1 VILRWKFRFL
11 YSASN
16 KAAGD
21 FTMNAQL
28 TPPLL
33 DALADV
39 SLDDKYTLEKG
50 RVYMSGTQALVRLPM
65 LQKAR
70 DRRAGLDTAGYVS
83 GYRGSP
89 LGALDQGLWK
99 AKKHLKEHDVV
110 FQPGVNEDLAA
121 TAVWGTQQLNLWP
134 GAKVDGVFGMWYGKG
149 PGVDR
154 TGDVFKHANSA
165 GTDPNGGVL
174 VLAGDDHAA
183 KSSSVAHQSE
193 HMFVASG
200 IPVLYP
206 ASVQEY
212 LDYGLHGWAMS
223 RYAGLWVAMKCV
235 TDVVESSASIDID
248 PDRLQIVLPDDFEM
262 PEGGLNIRWPDPP
275 LAQEARLLNYKWY
288 AALAYIRANKL
299 NRVVID
305 SPNPRLGIMTA
316 GKAYLDVRQAL
327 ADLSLDDE
335 TCARIGIRVLKVG
348 CVWPLDAQNA
358 RDFATGLDEILVVE
372 EKRQILEYA
381 LKEELY
387 NWRDDVR
394 PKVFGKFD
402 QRDDAG
408 GEWSVPRGQTL
419 LPAHYELSPALIAKA
434 IARRLAKA
442 DLPADLRARIDA
454 RVAVIEAKEREAAT
468 PRSVTERQ
476 PWFCSGCPHNTSTRV
491 PEGSRALAGIGCHY
505 MSMWM
510 DRKTET
516 FSQMGGEGVAWTG
529 QMHFT
534 NERHVFV
541 NLGDGTYFHS
551 GLLAIR
557 ASIAAGA
564 NVTYK
569 VLYNDAVAMT
579 GGQPVD
585 GVLTVPQI
593 AFQVVA
599 EGAKHVLI
607 VTDEPEKYDANVRL
621 PEAVKVY
628 HRDELDRLQR
638 ELREVAGTSILI
650 YDQTCATEKRRRRK
664 RGTYPDPAKRAFI
677 NDAVCE
683 GCGDCSVE
691 SNCLSV
697 EPLQTS
703 LGTKRKINQSSCNK
717 DFSCVK
723 GFCPSFVTAEGAQVK
738 KPVKHA
744 TTAALPDFA
753 ALPRPTIASLS
764 KPYGVLVTGVGGTGV
779 VTIGGLLGMA
789 AHLENKGV
797 TVLDMA
803 GLAQKG
809 GAVLSHVQIAAAP
822 EQLHATRIAA
832 GEARLILGCDA
843 IVSASAEVLART
855 QHGLTKAAVNSGATP
870 TAQFVRD
877 PHWSFPAD
885 QTQQDL
891 RASIGEDCDFID
903 ANRLALALLGDTLY
917 ANPLLLGFAWQRGWL
932 PLSYESLDRAIELNG
947 VAVEKNRLAFE
958 WGRYVAQHGEA
969 AVDVFTPP
977 AGKQQAI
984 VVQLPE
990 SLDRLIERNVERLS
1004 AYQDPRYA
1012 ARYVEAVEQLR
1023 AKEAAVARGSKA
1035 RLTPVVARNLA
1046 KLMTYKD
1053 EYEVARLYADPA
1065 YMDKLRAQFEGEPG
1079 RDYKL
1084 AFHLAPPLLAGRDE
1098 HGHLKKQRFGQWTL
1112 TMFRVLEKF
1121 RFLRGTAFD
1130 VFGKTEE
1137 RRNERELI
1145 EQYFALVDEFCATL
1159 DTARFDAAMKLANL
1173 PDEIRGFGH
1182 VKERNVL
1189 AAATKR
1195 ERWLAEY
1202 RADAA
1207 GAPPVSSSQPFEQAL

>member
-1 VILRWKFRFL
+1 
-11 YSASN
+11 
-16 KAAGD
+16 
-21 FTMNAQL
+21 
-28 TPPLL
+28 
-33 DALADV
+33 
-39 SLDDKYTLEKG
+39 
-50 RVYMSGTQALVRLPM
+50 
-65 LQKAR
+65 
-70 DRRAGLDTAGYVS
+70 
-83 GYRGSP
+83 
-89 LGALDQGLWK
+89 
-99 AKKHLKEHDVV
+99 
-110 FQPGVNEDLAA
+110 
-121 TAVWGTQQLNLWP
+121 
-134 GAKVDGVFGMWYGKG
+134 
-149 PGVDR
+149 
-154 TGDVFKHANSA
+154 
-165 GTDPNGGVL
+165 
-174 VLAGDDHAA
+174 
-183 KSSSVAHQSE
+183 
-193 HMFVASG
+193 
-200 IPVLYP
+200 
-206 ASVQEY
+206 
-212 LDYGLHGWAMS
+212 
-223 RYAGLWVAMKCV
+223 
-235 TDVVESSASIDID
+235 
-248 PDRLQIVLPDDFEM
+248 
-262 PEGGLNIRWPDPP
+262 
-275 LAQEARLLNYKWY
+275 
-288 AALAYIRANKL
+288 
-299 NRVVID
+299 
-305 SPNPRLGIMTA
+305 
-316 GKAYLDVRQAL
+316 
-327 ADLSLDDE
+327 
-335 TCARIGIRVLKVG
+335 
-348 CVWPLDAQNA
+348 
-358 RDFATGLDEILVVE
+358 
-372 EKRQILEYA
+372 
-381 LKEELY
+381 
-387 NWRDDVR
+387 
-394 PKVFGKFD
+394 
-402 QRDDAG
+402 
-408 GEWSVPRGQTL
+408 
-419 LPAHYELSPALIAKA
+419 
-434 IARRLAKA
+434 
-442 DLPADLRARIDA
+442 
-454 RVAVIEAKEREAAT
+454 
-468 PRSVTERQ
+468 
-476 PWFCSGCPHNTSTRV
+476 
-491 PEGSRALAGIGCHY
+491 
-505 MSMWM
+505 
-510 DRKTET
+510 
-516 FSQMGGEGVAWTG
+516 
-529 QMHFT
+529 
-534 NERHVFV
+534 
-541 NLGDGTYFHS
+541 
-551 GLLAIR
+551 
-557 ASIAAGA
+557 
-564 NVTYK
+564 
-569 VLYNDAVAMT
+569 
-579 GGQPVD
+579 
-585 GVLTVPQI
+585 
-593 AFQVVA
+593 
-599 EGAKHVLI
+599 VLI

-621 PEAVKVY
+621 PGGVKVY

-683 GCGDCSVE
+683 GCGDCSVQ

-697 EPLQTS
+697 EPLQTA

-738 KPVKHA
+738 KPAKHA
-744 TTAALPDFA
+744 SAAALPDFT
-753 ALPRPTIASLS
+753 ALPRPAIASLS

-809 GAVLSHVQIAAAP
+809 GAVLSHVQIAATP

-855 QHGLTKAAVNSGATP
+855 QRSVTKAAINSGATP

-877 PHWSFPAD
+877 PHWRFPAE
-885 QTQQDL
+885 QTQLDL

-947 VAVEKNRLAFE
+947 VAVEKNRLAFA

-969 AVDVFTPP
+969 GVDAFAPSSGT
-977 AGKQQAI
+977 QQAI
-984 VVQLPE
+984 VVQMPE
-990 SLDRLIERNVERLS
+990 SLDRLIERHVEQLS
-1004 AYQDPRYA
+1004 RYQNPRYA
-1012 ARYVEAVEQLR
+1012 ARYVEAVQRLR
-1023 AKEAAVARGSKA
+1023 AKETAVMGGANP

-1084 AFHLAPPLLAGRDE
+1084 AFHLAPPLLAERDE

-1145 EQYFALVDEFCATL
+1145 EQYFTLIDEFCVTL

-1189 AAATKR
+1189 AAASKR

-1202 RADAA
+1202 RTDAA
-1207 GAPPVSSSQPFEQAL
+1207 NMSPVSSSSPFEKAI

>member
-1 VILRWKFRFL
+1 
-11 YSASN
+11 
-16 KAAGD
+16 
-21 FTMNAQL
+21 MNAPL
-28 TPPLL
+28 TPPLTPPL
-33 DALADV
+33 RDALADV

-70 DRRAGLDTAGYVS
+70 DRRAGLNTAGYVS

-110 FQPGVNEDLAA
+110 FQPGLNEDLAA

-275 LAQEARLLNYKWY
+275 LTQEARLLNYKWY
-288 AALAYIRANKL
+288 AALAYIRANRL

-402 QRDDAG
+402 QRDDEG

-419 LPAHYELSPALIAKA
+419 LPAHYELSPAMIAKA

-442 DLPADLRARIDA
+442 DLPADLRARIEA
-454 RVAVIEAKEREAAT
+454 RIAVIEAKEREAAT

-557 ASIAAGA
+557 ASIAASA

-599 EGAKHVLI
+599 EGAKQVLI

-621 PEAVKVY
+621 PEGVKVY

-683 GCGDCSVE
+683 GCGDCSVQ

-697 EPLQTS
+697 EPLQTA

-738 KPVKHA
+738 KPAKHA
-744 TTAALPDFA
+744 SAAALPDFT
-753 ALPRPTIASLS
+753 ALPRPAIASLS

-809 GAVLSHVQIAAAP
+809 GAVLSHVQIAATP

-855 QHGLTKAAVNSGATP
+855 QRSVTKAAINSGATP

-877 PHWSFPAD
+877 PHWRFPAD
-885 QTQQDL
+885 QTQLDL

-947 VAVEKNRLAFE
+947 VAVEKNRLAFA

-969 AVDVFTPP
+969 GVDAFAPSSG
-977 AGKQQAI
+977 AQQAI
-984 VVQLPE
+984 VVQMPE
-990 SLDRLIERNVERLS
+990 SLDRLIERHVEQLS
-1004 AYQDPRYA
+1004 RYQNPRYA
-1012 ARYVEAVEQLR
+1012 ARYVEAVQRLR
-1023 AKEAAVARGSKA
+1023 AKETAVMGGAKP

-1084 AFHLAPPLLAGRDE
+1084 AFHLAPPLLAKRDE

-1145 EQYFALVDEFCATL
+1145 EQYFTLIDEFCVTL

-1189 AAATKR
+1189 AAASKR

-1202 RADAA
+1202 RSDAA
-1207 GAPPVSSSQPFEQAL
+1207 NMSPVSSSSLFEKAI